1 MASDKIRYL
10 CVFIKTRVRKMFD
23 YDMESL
29 DIRKIAD
36 SGQTFR
42 MSFDA
47 ERSLPDAE
55 VFRCIAMDK
64 QCFAGEGRVWCPDG
78 DDAFW
83 KNYFDLET
91 SYEGFI
97 SAIDGD
103 DEYLKSAAECGR
115 GIRILRQDPWEMLIT
130 FIISQRRSIPSIKT
144 CVEALC
150 TRFGTF
156 VSGGDGADDSGFYAF
171 PTPAQLAEAPL
182 DQLGCCS
189 LGYRTEYVYLAAK
202 AVDCGSLD
210 LKAMQNL
217 SDTQLLETLMSLRG
231 VGPKVAN
238 CVSLFGF
245 YRIGAFP
252 IDVWI
257 DRVLKEHYPNGFPLD
272 RYKGFAG
279 VMQQYMFY
287 AARK

>member
-1 MASDKIRYL
+1 MFEYDKA
-10 CVFIKTRVRKMFD
+10 
-23 YDMESL
+23 SL
-29 DIRKIAD
+29 DIRRIAD

-42 MSFDA
+42 MS
-47 ERSLPDAE
+47 PDPE
-55 VFRCIAMDK
+55 LCEKTGGDVCRCIAGDK
-64 QCFAGEGRVWCPDG
+64 VCFAGAGLVRCPKE

-83 KNYFDLET
+83 KDYFDIET
-91 SYEGFI
+91 SYESFI
-97 SAIDGD
+97 DAIDPED
-103 DEYLKSAAECGR
+103 TYLTSAAEYGK

-150 TRFGTF
+150 SRWGRKLE
-156 VSGGDGADDSGFYAF
+156 GGLYAF
-171 PTPAQLAEAPL
+171 PSAEELASASMDELA
-182 DQLGCCS
+182 CCS
-189 LGYRTEYVYLAAK
+189 LGYRTEYVYLAARG
-202 AVDCGSLD
+202 VSSGEID
-210 LKAMQNL
+210 LAAMQEMP
-217 SDTQLLETLMSLRG
+217 DPQLLDALMALRG

-257 DRVLKEHYPNGFPLD
+257 DRVLREHYPQGFPMD

-279 VMQQYMFY
+279 VMQQYMFF
-287 AARK
+287 AARKA

>member
-1 MASDKIRYL
+1 MMFGYDKE
-10 CVFIKTRVRKMFD
+10 T
-23 YDMESL
+23 L

-42 MSFDA
+42 MT
-47 ERSLPDAE
+47 PDEAASDE
-55 VFRCIAMDK
+55 LEEQTYRCIAGDRI
-64 QCFAGEGRVWCPDG
+64 CLAGAGRVICPAQ

-83 KNYFDLET
+83 KDYFDIGT
-91 SYEGFI
+91 SYESFI
-97 SAIDGD
+97 GSIDAD
-103 DEYLKSAAECGR
+103 DAYLNSAAEYGR

-150 TRFGTF
+150 KRFGRQVKTEL
-156 VSGGDGADDSGFYAF
+156 GGRIYEYFAF
-171 PTPAQLAEAPL
+171 PAPEDLAAAPL
-182 DQLGCCS
+182 DELACCS
-189 LGYRTEYVYLAAK
+189 LGYRTEYVYLASRGVSDGS
-202 AVDCGSLD
+202 VDLQ
-210 LKAMQNL
+210 AMKEL
-217 SDTQLLETLMSLRG
+217 SDEELLSALTALRG

-257 DRVLKEHYPNGFPLD
+257 DRVLKEHYPEGFPMD

-279 VMQQYMFY
+279 VMQQYMFF
-287 AARK
+287 AARKA

>member
-1 MASDKIRYL
+1 
-10 CVFIKTRVRKMFD
+10 MFD
-23 YDMESL
+23 YDIKSL

-42 MSFDA
+42 MTLDERLSA
-47 ERSLPDAE
+47 EKGSE
-55 VFRCIAMDK
+55 VFRCLA
-64 QCFAGEGRVWCPDG
+64 QNRLCYAGAGKVWYEPSLCRDEAA

-83 KNYFDLET
+83 KNYFDLDTDYEAMAASIDPDD
-91 SYEGFI
+91 SYLT
-97 SAIDGD
+97 A
-103 DEYLKSAAECGR
+103 AAEFGR

-150 TRFGTF
+150 RKWGRQILPG
-156 VSGGDGADDSGFYAF
+156 VYAF
-171 PTPAQLAEAPL
+171 PAAEDLAAASMAEL
-182 DQLGCCS
+182 SDCS
-189 LGYRTEYVYLAAK
+189 LGYRTEYVYLAAQGV
-202 AVDCGSLD
+202 ASGSID
-210 LKAMQNL
+210 LKAWAELPDEALMQK
-217 SDTQLLETLMSLRG
+217 LLALRG

-257 DRVLKEHYPNGFPLD
+257 DRVLKEHYPQGFPMD
-272 RYKGFAG
+272 RYSGYAG

-287 AARK
+287 AARS

>member
-1 MASDKIRYL
+1 MFEYDKK
-10 CVFIKTRVRKMFD
+10 V
-23 YDMESL
+23 L

-42 MSFDA
+42 MS
-47 ERSLPDAE
+47 PDAE
-55 VFRCIAMDK
+55 LSSKYGQDVYRCIAGHRI
-64 QCFAGEGRVWCPDG
+64 CRAGAGSIFCPESDNE
-78 DDAFW
+78 FW
-83 KNYFDLET
+83 KEYFDINT
-91 SYEGFI
+91 SYEAFI
-97 SAIDGD
+97 DSIDPED
-103 DEYLKSAAECGR
+103 TYLTSAAEYGR

-150 TRFGTF
+150 SRWGRDL
-156 VSGGDGADDSGFYAF
+156 GDGIHAF
-171 PTPAQLAEAPL
+171 PTPDELASASMDELA
-182 DQLGCCS
+182 CCS
-189 LGYRTEYVYLAAK
+189 LGYRTEYVFLAAK
-202 AVDCGSLD
+202 GVSSGEID
-210 LKAMQNL
+210 LNAMQEL
-217 SDTQLLETLMSLRG
+217 SDQELLADLISLRG

-257 DRVLKEHYPNGFPLD
+257 ERVLKEHYPQGFPME

-279 VMQQYMFY
+279 VMQQYMFF
-287 AARK
+287 AARKA

>member
-1 MASDKIRYL
+1 MRSFMFSYDK
-10 CVFIKTRVRKMFD
+10 K
-23 YDMESL
+23 SL

-42 MSFDA
+42 MCFD
-47 ERSLPDAE
+47 EKRSLEQGFD
-55 VFRCIAMDK
+55 VYRCIALDK
-64 QCFAGEGRVWCPDG
+64 MCYAGGGSVACPAE

-83 KNYFDLET
+83 REYFDLET
-91 SYEGFI
+91 SYESFI
-97 SAIDGD
+97 DAIDPD
-103 DEYLKSAAECGR
+103 DLYLTRVAEFGK
-115 GIRILRQDPWEMLIT
+115 GIRILKQDPWEMLIT

-150 TRFGTF
+150 KRWGRQIA
-156 VSGGDGADDSGFYAF
+156 ADIYAF
-171 PTPAQLAEAPL
+171 PTPAELASASMEELAS
-182 DQLGCCS
+182 CS
-189 LGYRTEYVYLAAK
+189 LGYRTEYVYLAAQG
-202 AVDCGSLD
+202 AASGELD
-210 LKAMQNL
+210 LESMRGL
-217 SDTQLLETLMSLRG
+217 SDAELLAALMALRG

-257 DRVLKEHYPNGFPLD
+257 DRVLKEHYPNGFPME

-279 VMQQYMFY
+279 VMQQYMFF
-287 AARK
+287 AARMA

>member
-1 MASDKIRYL
+1 
-10 CVFIKTRVRKMFD
+10 MFD
-23 YDMESL
+23 YNIESL

-42 MSFDA
+42 MSFDE

-55 VFRCIAMDK
+55 VFRCIAGDK
-64 QCFAGEGRVWCPDG
+64 VCFAGGGRVWCPEE

-83 KNYFDLET
+83 KEYFDMDT
-91 SYEGFI
+91 SYESFI
-97 SAIDGD
+97 DAIDPED
-103 DEYLKSAAECGR
+103 VYLTSAAEYGR

-150 TRFGTF
+150 TRFGKELD
-156 VSGGDGADDSGFYAF
+156 GGLYAF
-171 PTPAQLAEAPL
+171 PTPEELAAVPL
-182 DQLGCCS
+182 EELSCCS

-202 AVDCGSLD
+202 GVADGSVDLE
-210 LKAMQNL
+210 AMKGL
-217 SDTQLLETLMSLRG
+217 SDAELLAALMALRG

-252 IDVWI
+252 IDFWI
-257 DRVLKEHYPNGFPLD
+257 DRVLKEHYPGGFPME
-272 RYKGFAG
+272 RYRGYAG

-287 AARK
+287 AARKA